1 MAIALHLST
10 LTLPFLL
17 VLMSVMVSY
26 TMADA
31 AKDREECAQ
40 QLVGLATCLPYVGGQ
55 AKAPTPDCCSGLKQ
69 VLKDNKKCLCVI
81 IRDRNDP
88 ELGLQINVTLA
99 LGLPSVCNA
108 PANVSQCPT
117 LLHLDPNSPE
127 AQVFYQLGRSSNQ
140 SDASP
145 APSPSGGGSSASAK
159 SEGTSGQDKNE
170 GCYGQK
176 RWFGMEIVIGGVLT
190 WCFIS
195 SHLFI

>member
-108 PANVSQCPT
+108 PANVSQCPGM
-117 LLHLDPNSPE
+117 H
-127 AQVFYQLGRSSNQ
+127 
-140 SDASP
+140 
-145 APSPSGGGSSASAK
+145 SAI
-159 SEGTSGQDKNE
+159 
-170 GCYGQK
+170 
-176 RWFGMEIVIGGVLT
+176 RVVL
-190 WCFIS
+190 F
-195 SHLFI
+195 

>member
-1 MAIALHLST
+1 
-10 LTLPFLL
+10 
-17 VLMSVMVSY
+17 MVSY

-40 QLVGLATCLPYVGGQ
+40 KLVGLATCLPYVGGQ
-55 AKAPTPDCCSGLKQ
+55 AMVPTQDCCTGLKQ

-88 ELGLQINVTLA
+88 ELGLHINVTRA
-99 LGLPSVCNA
+99 LGLPSVCHA
-108 PANVSQCPT
+108 PTNVSQCPT

-140 SDASP
+140 SDGSP
-145 APSPSGGGSSASAK
+145 APSPSGNCAK

-170 GCYGQK
+170 GCYGPK
-176 RWFGMEIVIGGVLT
+176 RWFGMEIVIGRALT